1 MPLWSHSREIG
12 SARVL
17 AFYHYWQGLLRP
29 GEIAPLRARIDP
41 TAITE
46 LLPYLVIADFTP
58 DPLHVRYRL
67 VGTRVVEMSR
77 WDYTG
82 KSLAECD
89 FQAEEPGIWRNAY
102 AQIAATS
109 APVFGRVHIPYNRA
123 ASRPAVWEEFVI
135 LPLSQ
140 DGQTLHQCIA
150 LEDYAPHAN
159 DTAPDQLRPMRPASP
174 LTE

>member
-1 MPLWSHSREIG
+1 MPLWSHANEIG

-17 AFYHYWQGLLRP
+17 AFYRYWAGLLREGERAP
-29 GEIAPLRARIDP
+29 PRSRVDPAEIA
-41 TAITE
+41 E

-58 DPLHVRYRL
+58 EPLQVRYRL

-82 KSLAECD
+82 KTLEECD
-89 FQAEEPGIWRNAY
+89 FQAEEPGIWRDAY
-102 AQIAATS
+102 RQIAATS
-109 APVFGRVHIPYNRA
+109 APVFGRVHIPYDVA

-135 LPLSQ
+135 LPLSR

-159 DTAPDQLRPMRPASP
+159 ETALEDLRPMRPASP
-174 LTE
+174 PAG